1 MNSTIC
7 SAIRSR
13 HVIRFFYDGG
23 SRTAEPFC
31 HGESR
36 DGNALLRAYQTAGYS
51 QSGQPVGW
59 KLFRLDGV
67 SSLAVT
73 DETFS
78 GARPD
83 YNPEDPAMVTIY
95 CRI

>member
-7 SAIRSR
+7 SAIRSKR
-13 HVIRFFYDGG
+13 VIRFFYDGG
-23 SRTAEPFC
+23 FRTVEPFC
-31 HGESR
+31 HGESK

-51 QSGQPVGW
+51 ESGQTVGW
-59 KLFRLDGV
+59 KLFRLDNM

-73 DETFS
+73 DEIFS
-78 GARPD
+78 GRRPE
-83 YNPEDPAMVTIY
+83 YNPEEPAMVTIC